1 VKYRM
6 SSLDGGLKYKGLSLE
21 AEYYWRWLRDYEG
34 LNVSAVPDINDHGY
48 QIQASAMP
56 IPKLLQV
63 YFGNSGVYGKYG
75 DPWEVRFGTS
85 VYPVK
90 QRGFRV
96 NAEVIHINHSPVGYT
111 AYPMPVGATG
121 NVFHVNWEMNF

>member
-1 VKYRM
+1 
-6 SSLDGGLKYKGLSLE
+6 
-21 AEYYWRWLRDYEG
+21 
-34 LNVSAVPDINDHGY
+34 
-48 QIQASAMP
+48 MP

-75 DPWEVRFGTS
+75 DPWEYRFGTS

-111 AYPMPVGATG
+111 AYPMPVGASG